1 MADAGRM
8 TRLNAQK
15 LEGKPMSEER
25 LRASIEQSPLRVFIE
40 ESPLTVYIDRLD
52 EASSNVYTSP
62 QLEAILGYTPE
73 EWAADEELFLKVLH
87 PDDRDSVIAEHVR
100 TREAGEPFRME
111 YRMLTRDGRVRWF
124 LDEARHIVAEEGGP
138 GYQYGYLLDI
148 TERKELEEA
157 VREAEERY
165 RQLVEQVPLA
175 IYVDRLDEFSSNI
188 YTSPQVEEMLGTP
201 AEQWQTE
208 RDLFPR
214 LLHPDDRERALA
226 DHHRTQATG
235 EPLRTEYRLVLE
247 DGRLAW
253 IRDEGVVVRDS
264 AGNPRYLHGFL
275 LDITEQKETE
285 QALRDSEA
293 ELSRQKAYYQK
304 LHELSP
310 VAIVT
315 LDREERVT
323 SWNPTAEKLFG
334 HPQEEAVGRLLDEI
348 VFSTEAGLRE
358 GREVSRQTDEEG
370 LAHRI
375 ARRARKDGSLVDVE
389 ILVVPLVV
397 DDEPTGYLV
406 LYHDITAAK
415 AAETRFRRLAEEL
428 PLVTYIDA
436 PFETGGTGSVPLVAR
451 NMYISPQ
458 CEAML
463 GYPPA
468 DWGDSTL
475 WEAILHPDDRERVLA
490 EMRHFQETGEPL
502 SYEYRMLHR
511 DGRVVWV
518 RDESVIVRDGS
529 GAPLYVQGFWVD
541 ITERKRIEKELQQ
554 AHAEAE
560 AATQAK
566 SAFLATMSHEI
577 RTPMNA
583 VIGMGGLLLDTELT
597 DEQRDFAE
605 VIRTSGDGLLRIID
619 DILDFSKIEA
629 GKLELEEHP
638 LDVRECA
645 DSALDLVALRASEK
659 GIELGCLVEPDVP
672 AAILGDATRL
682 RQALGN
688 LLANA
693 VKFTDEGEV
702 VIAVGVAEGSEER
715 PGLRFSIR
723 DTGIGIPAERMSRL
737 FESFSQVDAST
748 TRRYGGTGLGLAI
761 SRRLAELMGGRL
773 WAESEE
779 GKGSTFNFEIVA
791 REAATPARPDPLEGE
806 IQLAGKRLLV
816 VDDSATNREIL
827 SRQAQSWGMLVEAVE
842 LPSDALVRIGRGDPF
857 DAAVLD
863 MQMPGMDGIALA
875 REIRRHRDE
884 RALPLLL
891 LTSIGRLAEARG
903 APEFSR
909 QLTKPVKASQ
919 LYEALVQM
927 IAVDAVPDSTPEE
940 VGEGSAAGAAKL
952 RLLVA
957 EDNAINQRLAL
968 ALLRKLGYQADVV
981 ENGREAV
988 DALERQVYDV
998 VLMDVQMPEL
1008 DGLEATRRIRDR
1020 FGPGAGPAVIA
1031 MTASAMEGDREACLA
1046 AGMDDFVS
1054 KPVRVDELS
1063 QALARCRPR
1072 TEPERGTTSTETLDP
1087 ATLDT
1092 LASSLGGGQEG
1103 SECVRELVNAFL
1115 EDAPGQIATLASA
1128 LERDDDEAA
1137 QRAAHTL
1144 KSNAATFGAQP
1155 LTELCREL
1163 EAIGRQGELDKA
1175 APLLA
1180 RVEEEWERVRKGLEA
1195 VVAQ

>member
-1 MADAGRM
+1 MAKAGRRS
-8 TRLNAQK
+8 RLHAQEV
-15 LEGKPMSEER
+15 EGDPSVEAK
-25 LRASIEQSPLRVFIE
+25 LRASIEQSPLHAFIE

-62 QLEAILGYTPE
+62 QLEAILGYTTD

-87 PDDRDSVIAEHVR
+87 PDDRDSVIAEHLR

-124 LDEARHIVAEEGGP
+124 LDEARIIVGEEGGP
-138 GYQYGYLLDI
+138 GYQYGCLLDI

-157 VREAEERY
+157 VRDAEERY
-165 RQLVEQVPLA
+165 RQLVEHVPLA
-175 IYVDRLDEFSSNI
+175 IYIDRLDEFSSNI

-214 LLHPDDRERALA
+214 LLHPDDRDRAIA

-235 EPLRTEYRLVLE
+235 EPLRTEYRLILE
-247 DGRLAW
+247 GGRLAW
-253 IRDEGVVVRDS
+253 IRDEAVVVSDT
-264 AGNPRYLHGFL
+264 AGNPRFLQGFL
-275 LDITEQKETE
+275 LDITEQKATE

-293 ELSRQKAYYQK
+293 ELSRQKAHYQK

-315 LDREERVT
+315 LDREERVA

-334 HPQEEAVGRLLDEI
+334 HTQEEAVGRLLGEI
-348 VFSTEAGLRE
+348 LFSTDAGFRE
-358 GREVSRQTDEEG
+358 GREVSRQADEEG

-389 ILVVPLVV
+389 ILMVPLVV

-415 AAETRFRRLAEEL
+415 EAETRFRRLAEEL

-436 PFETGGTGSVPLVAR
+436 PFETDGAASVPVVGR
-451 NMYISPQ
+451 SMYISPQ

-490 EMRHFQETGEPL
+490 ELRHFQETGDPL
-502 SYEYRMLHR
+502 SYEYRVRHR

-518 RDESVIVRDGS
+518 RDESVIVRDES

-541 ITERKRIEKELQQ
+541 ITERKRVEQELRQ
-554 AHAEAE
+554 ARAEAE

-597 DEQRDFAE
+597 NDQRGFAE
-605 VIRTSGDGLLRIID
+605 VIRTSGDALLRIID

-629 GKLELEEHP
+629 GKLELEERP
-638 LDVRECA
+638 LDVREFA
-645 DSALDLVALRASEK
+645 ESALDLVALHASEK
-659 GIELGCLVEPDVP
+659 GIELGSLVAPDVP

-688 LLANA
+688 LLANG
-693 VKFTDEGEV
+693 VKFTDAGEV
-702 VIAVGVAEGSEER
+702 VIAVALAKRGDD
-715 PGLRFSIR
+715 PPCLRFSIR
-723 DTGIGIPAERMSRL
+723 DTGIGIPAERMNRL

-761 SRRLAELMGGRL
+761 SRRLAELMGGTL

-779 GKGSTFNFEIVA
+779 GKGSTFHFEIAA
-791 REAATPARPDPLEGE
+791 RETAAPARPDPLEGE
-806 IQLAGKRLLV
+806 THLAGKRLLV
-816 VDDSATNREIL
+816 VEDNATNREIL
-827 SRQAQSWGMLVEAVE
+827 SRQAQTWGMLVEVVE

-863 MQMPGMDGIALA
+863 MQLPEMDGIALA

-891 LTSIGRLAEARG
+891 LTSIGRPAAARG
-903 APEFSR
+903 APEFSA
-909 QLTKPVKASQ
+909 QLMKPVKASQ

-927 IAVDAVPDSTPEE
+927 IAVEAVPDSTPEE
-940 VGEGSAAGAAKL
+940 VGESSAAGAAQL

-968 ALLRKLGYQADVV
+968 ALLGKLGYQADVV
-981 ENGREAV
+981 ENGREV
-988 DALERQVYDV
+988 LDALEREVYDI

-1008 DGLEATRRIRDR
+1008 DGLEATRRIRER
-1020 FGPGAGPAVIA
+1020 FGPGARPAVIA
-1031 MTASAMEGDREACLA
+1031 MTANAMEGDREACVA
-1046 AGMDDFVS
+1046 AGMDDYVS
-1054 KPVRVDELS
+1054 KPVRLDELS

-1072 TEPERGTTSTETLDP
+1072 TEPEKGTTSTETLDP
-1087 ATLDT
+1087 AALET
-1092 LASSLGGGQEG
+1092 LATSLGGGHEG
-1103 SECVRELVNAFL
+1103 SEAVRELVDAFL
-1115 EDAPGQIATLASA
+1115 EDAPGQIATLGSA
-1128 LERDDDEAA
+1128 IERGDGEVAR
-1137 QRAAHTL
+1137 RAAHTL
-1144 KSNAATFGAQP
+1144 KSTCATFGAQP
-1155 LTELCREL
+1155 LAELCREL
-1163 EAIGRQGELDKA
+1163 EAIGRQGQLEGA
-1175 APLLA
+1175 ARLLE
-1180 RVEEEWERVRKGLEA
+1180 RVEEELDRVRKGLEA
-1195 VVAQ
+1195 VVAR